1 MAVLRQR
8 HALVE
13 TLLATGFPVAVPNT
27 RKWLPIDEAIAL
39 NDKRMVRLQRESYH
53 RNYASIAMQADR
65 GLPTERIWICSPLP
79 YGTILKFLLHSK
91 AIPN

>member
-13 TLLATGFPVAVPNT
+13 ALLATGFPVAVPNT

-53 RNYASIAMQADR
+53 YVINVMQPDR
-65 GLPTERIWICSPLP
+65 DLPTERIAKLFS
-79 YGTILKFLLHSK
+79 TTV
-91 AIPN
+91 